1 MNTTIET
8 SKGGT
13 LKPAEQRTAVYRCEH
28 GDYTGPRH
36 NAPCGCRGM
45 FAGYTVESVIPWGG
59 AR

>member
-1 MNTTIET
+1 MNTIET

-13 LKPAEQRTAVYRCEH
+13 LKPEHTVVYRCEH
-28 GDYTGPRH
+28 GDYTGPARH
-36 NAPCGCRGM
+36 NTPCGCRGM